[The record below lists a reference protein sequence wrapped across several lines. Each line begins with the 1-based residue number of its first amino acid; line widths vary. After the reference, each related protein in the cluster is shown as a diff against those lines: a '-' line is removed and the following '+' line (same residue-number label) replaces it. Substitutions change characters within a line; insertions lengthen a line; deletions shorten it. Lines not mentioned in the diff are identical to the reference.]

1 MNRRSASDSQH
12 LAAGWIAALLA
23 LGFLCPGSVE
33 ASSSKDESRLASE
46 LSSSLSRLCRE
57 KFQAIVRIRCRDE
70 AGEISGTGF
79 LIDPTGTVC
88 TLAEFL
94 RDGNGIEIESGGKT
108 FPATIFSIDER
119 TGVAFLKTS
128 IPATSF
134 IPPFPSAKLSG
145 NSPIEALA
153 TVASEHGPSPMPLL
167 GTTGE
172 KFDHDGERFFPV
184 PLITA
189 RLPSAGS
196 MPGTP
201 VFDLSGKFAGVVV
214 RTELKDASCAV
225 LPATAVEK
233 LHGDLLR
240 FGKINPGWIGAEVE
254 EAAVPEGTSRTRI
267 AAIEP
272 GSPAEKAGIRSGDS
286 LLSIGDRPIVMPE
299 EVLESSFY
307 LTAGQEIRIVLS
319 RSGELRRITVRCA
332 PVPGDS
338 ALTQK

>member
-1 MNRRSASDSQH
+1 MNRRSASDSH
-12 LAAGWIAALLA
+12 LAAGWIAAFLA
-23 LGFLCPGSVE
+23 LGLFGQGTLE
-33 ASSSKDESRLASE
+33 ASSSSDESRLASE
-46 LSSSLSRLCRE
+46 LSSSLSRLGRE
-57 KFQAIVRIRCRDE
+57 KFQALVRIRCRDE
-70 AGEISGTGF
+70 AGEISGNGF
-79 LIDPTGTVC
+79 LIDPTGTIC

-94 RDGNGIEIESGGKT
+94 RDGNGVEIESSGKT
-108 FPATIFSIDER
+108 FPATVFSIDER
-119 TGVAFLKTS
+119 TGIAFLKTS

-153 TVASEHGPSPMPLL
+153 TMASEHGPAPMPLL

-184 PLITA
+184 PLLAA
-189 RLPSAGS
+189 RLPSAAS

-201 VFDLSGKFAGVVV
+201 VFDLSGKFAGIVV
-214 RTELKDASCAV
+214 RTGLKDESCAI

-240 FGKINPGWIGAEVE
+240 FGKINPGWIGAVVE

-286 LLSIGDRPIVMPE
+286 LISIGDRPIMMPE

-319 RSGELRRITVRCA
+319 RSGELKRVTLRCA
-332 PVPGDS
+332 PVPGETV
-338 ALTQK
+338 LTQK